1 MAGILRAKDFWGG
14 VMLIAIGIA
23 TVLIARA
30 YPFGT
35 SLRMGP
41 GYFPTVLGGILV
53 LFGLYLLVQ
62 ALRAGDAIEG
72 SWSLRGLIVVPLSL
86 VLFGVLMDRAG
97 FVPALA
103 VLIFGSAAAS
113 TEFRLLEVALLTVG
127 LTVFSVVLFVWT
139 LGLPYPLLAGWE

>member
-139 LGLPYPLLAGWE
+139 LGLPYPLLAGW

>member
-14 VMLIAIGIA
+14 LMLIALGIA
-23 TVLIARA
+23 TAFIARG

-53 LFGLYLLVQ
+53 LFGLYLLAQ
-62 ALRAGDAIEG
+62 ALRASDAIEG
-72 SWSLRGLIVVPLSL
+72 GWSLRALVIVPLSL

-97 FVPALA
+97 FIPALS

-113 TEFRLLEVALLTVG
+113 TEFRLIEVTLLTVV
-127 LTVFSVVLFVWT
+127 LVVFSVVLFVWM
-139 LGLPYPLLAGWE
+139 LGLPYPLLAGW